1 MALRANSA
9 HGKVSELKR
18 QPPSSNLAD
27 MNFRCGLLAV
37 LLLIG
42 VAGCQK
48 QAPATPPAPGVSTNL
63 ADYPPGWPPTKAQD
77 KLPVIPLFLS
87 GKMVEAEVAMKP
99 MELMTGMMF
108 RKKMGENEGMLFVLP
123 YPQRAS
129 FYMKNT
135 PLPLQI
141 AYVDVQGTILEL
153 HELKPF
159 DEKPAPSAEE
169 NIQFVLE
176 MNTGWFTRNQLSTGT
191 VIRTQA
197 GGLKDAFRFG
207 K

>member
-1 MALRANSA
+1 
-9 HGKVSELKR
+9 
-18 QPPSSNLAD
+18 
-27 MNFRCGLLAV
+27 MNIRCGLLAI
-37 LLLIG
+37 LLLAG

-108 RKKMGENEGMLFVLP
+108 RKTMGENEGMLFVMP
-123 YPQRAS
+123 YPQQAS

-141 AYVDVQGTILEL
+141 AYLDGQGIILEL

-159 DEKPAPSAEE
+159 DEKPAPSATE

-176 MNTGWFTRNQLSTGT
+176 MNTGWFSRNQLSTGT

-197 GGLKDAFRFG
+197 GGLKDVFRFG